1 MTPNRAPVPILDGEM
16 DRPGWVF
23 SGGAEV
29 LRAADRFTSLRRVAA
44 AARPWWEATFFFAAV
59 ILAIWGFVSIVGLD
73 TRFLSR
79 RTDRTAKDMYDEF
92 ADSPGKQREYARRHG
107 GESRNE

>member
-1 MTPNRAPVPILDGEM
+1 MKNSSSDGIKVIQM
-16 DRPGWVF
+16 
-23 SGGAEV
+23 
-29 LRAADRFTSLRRVAA
+29 
-44 AARPWWEATFFFAAV
+44 PWWEALLFFAAV

-92 ADSPGKQREYARRHG
+92 ADSPGKQRRYARRHG
-107 GESRNE
+107 GEWRNE